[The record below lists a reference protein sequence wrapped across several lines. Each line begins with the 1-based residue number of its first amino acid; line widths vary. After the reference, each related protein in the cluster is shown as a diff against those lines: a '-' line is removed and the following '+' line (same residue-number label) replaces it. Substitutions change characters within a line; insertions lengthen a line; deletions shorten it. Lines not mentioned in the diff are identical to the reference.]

1 MTEQILNI
9 TTNLGYWGVLN
20 SHSDVVISIDSTIG
34 SFNRDYIMPLST
46 DEYVPTKGD
55 KVYFLPGVTVP
66 RVKFKEIALEYGI
79 RTVRNPND
87 ANVFFGN
94 ISTADKITDSRWVYK
109 IETKYL
115 IDALDNNTLDLDEFY
130 IDKLKTALEFYTN
143 EFIATDHPFAL
154 AIAEDAEKNQV
165 RMQTISDDYTELG
178 KALEG
183 KIIYEESTIIDKL
196 NGQDASVIDA
206 VMFEQLST
214 MFKSS
219 DSDNHILGMEIL
231 ANCKYS
237 ASLPYMLLLFKDF
250 SGNMYNSNTKNHVNF
265 KSLVNW
271 LGGNILH
278 RNSIDD
284 LCDILKD
291 KGQLTPDRLD
301 IFLDHSHQ
309 DILNRGDSGYFKVKT
324 ITLDEEILASLNT
337 NYTYATVY
345 KDYVP
350 VEIEEEVS
358 DEDITDA
365 FTMMER
371 NELKSELIA
380 LEAKEDLEAVKEE
393 IASEEDVA
401 HQLYGVDN
409 DNIEVS
415 LTPEPVSNNNQIT
428 ETNGSI
434 DDFDWF

>member
-46 DEYVPTKGD
+46 DEYIPTKGD

-94 ISTADKITDSRWVYK
+94 ISTADKITDSKWIYK

-115 IDALDNNTLDLDEFY
+115 IDALDNSTLDLDEFY

-271 LGGNILH
+271 LGGNIFH

-291 KGQLTPDRLD
+291 KGQLTPDRLN
-301 IFLDHSHQ
+301 IFLNHSHQ
-309 DILNRGDSGYFKVKT
+309 DILNRGDSRYFKVKT

>member
-9 TTNLGYWGVLN
+9 TTNLGYWGDLN
-20 SHSDVVISIDSTIG
+20 THGDVVISIDSTIG
-34 SFNRDYIMPLST
+34 SFNRDHIITLST

-94 ISTADKITDSRWVYK
+94 RSTVDKITDGRWVYK
-109 IETKYL
+109 VETKYL
-115 IDALDNNTLDLDEFY
+115 IDALDKDNLDLDEFY

-143 EFIATDHPFAL
+143 EFITTDHPFAL
-154 AIAEDAEKNQV
+154 AIAEDAEKSQV
-165 RMQTISDDYTELG
+165 RMNTISDDFTELG
-178 KALEG
+178 KA
-183 KIIYEESTIIDKL
+183 IYEESTIINKL
-196 NGQDASVIDA
+196 NGQDASIIDA
-206 VMFEQLST
+206 VMFKQLST
-214 MFKSS
+214 MFNSS
-219 DSDNHILGMEIL
+219 DTDNRVLGMEIL

-250 SGNMYNSNTKNHVNF
+250 SGQMYNSHTKNHVNF

-291 KGQLTPDRLD
+291 KGQFVPKNLD
-301 IFLDHSHQ
+301 ILLNHSHE
-309 DILNRGDSGYFKVKT
+309 DILSRGNSRYFVIKV
-324 ITLDEEILASLNT
+324 ITLEEEELANLNS
-337 NYTYATVY
+337 NYEYKTVNT
-345 KDYVP
+345 DYVP

-358 DEDITDA
+358 DKDITDA

-371 NELKSELIA
+371 NELKSELIE
-380 LEAKEDLEAVKEE
+380 LESNLAKGDLEELKGHE
-393 IASEEDVA
+393 ISEEVIA
-401 HQLYGVDN
+401 EEAV
-409 DNIEVS
+409 ETS
-415 LTPEPVSNNNQIT
+415 LELESVSNNHQIT
-428 ETNGSI
+428 QTNEST
-434 DDFDWF
+434 DFDWF

>member
-9 TTNLGYWGVLN
+9 TTNLGYWGVVN
-20 SHSDVVISIDSTIG
+20 AHSDVVISIDSTTG
-34 SFNRDYIMPLST
+34 SFNRDYIIPLLT

-94 ISTADKITDSRWVYK
+94 ISTADKITDGRWVYK

-130 IDKLKTALEFYTN
+130 IDKLRTALEFYTN

-165 RMQTISDDYTELG
+165 RMQTILDDFTELG
-178 KALEG
+178 KAIEG

-219 DSDNHILGMEIL
+219 DSDNCVLGMEIL

-237 ASLPYMLLLFKDF
+237 ASLPYMLLLFKEF
-250 SGNMYNSNTKNHVNF
+250 SGQMYNSNTKNHVNF
-265 KSLVNW
+265 KSLVNL

-278 RNSIDD
+278 RNDIDE

-291 KGQLTPDRLD
+291 KGQLTPDRLN

-309 DILNRGDSGYFKVKT
+309 DILNRGNSRYFKVKT
-324 ITLDEEILASLNT
+324 ITLDEEILASLNS

-345 KDYVP
+345 KDYIP

-358 DEDITDA
+358 DEDITDT

-434 DDFDWF
+434 NDFDWF

>member
-9 TTNLGYWGVLN
+9 TTNLGFWGVLN

-34 SFNRDYIMPLST
+34 SFNRDYIIPLST

-55 KVYFLPGVTVP
+55 KVYFLPGVNVP

-94 ISTADKITDSRWVYK
+94 KSTADKITDGRWVYK

-130 IDKLKTALEFYTN
+130 IDKLRTALEFYTN
-143 EFIATDHPFAL
+143 EFIATDHPFAM
-154 AIAEDAEKNQV
+154 AIAENIERNQI
-165 RMQTISDDYTELG
+165 RMNTISSDYTELG

-206 VMFEQLST
+206 VMFEQLSI
-214 MFKSS
+214 MFNSS
-219 DSDNHILGMEIL
+219 DSDNHVLGMEIL

-250 SGNMYNSNTKNHVNF
+250 SGDMYNSHTKNHVNF

-271 LGGNILH
+271 LGGNIFH
-278 RNSIDD
+278 RNGIDD

-301 IFLDHSHQ
+301 IFLNHSHQ
-309 DILNRGDSGYFKVKT
+309 DILNRGDSRYFKVKT
-324 ITLDEEILASLNT
+324 ITLDAEILANLNT
-337 NYTYATVY
+337 NYTFATVH
-345 KDYVP
+345 KDYIP

-358 DEDITDA
+358 DEDIADA

-371 NELKSELIA
+371 NELKSKLIEL
-380 LEAKEDLEAVKEE
+380 EEDLAKGDLKEPKEPE
-393 IASEEDVA
+393 ISEEVITEEA
-401 HQLYGVDN
+401 
-409 DNIEVS
+409 IE
-415 LTPEPVSNNNQIT
+415 TPLELEPVSNNNQIT
-428 ETNGSI
+428 QTNGSI
-434 DDFDWF
+434 DDIDWF

>member
-9 TTNLGYWGVLN
+9 NTNLGFWGVLN

-34 SFNRDYIMPLST
+34 SFNRDYIIPLST

-55 KVYFLPGVTVP
+55 KVYFLPGVNVP

-94 ISTADKITDSRWVYK
+94 KSTADKITDGRWVYK

-130 IDKLKTALEFYTN
+130 IDKLRTALEFYTN
-143 EFIATDHPFAL
+143 EFIATDHPFAM
-154 AIAEDAEKNQV
+154 AIAENIERNQI
-165 RMQTISDDYTELG
+165 RMNTISSDYTELG

-206 VMFEQLST
+206 VMFEQLSI
-214 MFKSS
+214 MFNSS
-219 DSDNHILGMEIL
+219 DSDNHVLGMEIL

-250 SGNMYNSNTKNHVNF
+250 SGYMYNSSTKNHVNF

-271 LGGNILH
+271 LGGNIFH

-291 KGQLTPDRLD
+291 KGQFVPENLD
-301 IFLDHSHQ
+301 IFLNHSHQ
-309 DILNRGDSGYFKVKT
+309 DVLNRGDTRYFKVKT
-324 ITLDEEILASLNT
+324 ITLDEEELANLNT
-337 NYTYATVY
+337 NYTFATVH
-345 KDYVP
+345 KDYIP

-358 DEDITDA
+358 DEDIADA

-371 NELKSELIA
+371 NELKSELIK
-380 LEAKEDLEAVKEE
+380 LEEDLAEE
-393 IASEEDVA
+393 TLEENKGHEISEEVITEEA
-401 HQLYGVDN
+401 
-409 DNIEVS
+409 IE
-415 LTPEPVSNNNQIT
+415 TPLELEPVSNNNQIT
-428 ETNGSI
+428 QTNDSI
-434 DDFDWF
+434 DDIDWF

>member
-20 SHSDVVISIDSTIG
+20 AHSDVVINIDSTIG

-94 ISTADKITDSRWVYK
+94 ISTADKITDSKWVYK

-130 IDKLKTALEFYTN
+130 IDKLRTALEFYTN
-143 EFIATDHPFAL
+143 EFIAADHPFAL
-154 AIAEDAEKNQV
+154 AIAEDAEKSQV
-165 RMQTISDDYTELG
+165 RMQTISDDFTELG
-178 KALEG
+178 KAIEG

-278 RNSIDD
+278 RNTLDD

-291 KGQLTPDRLD
+291 KGQFIPKNLD
-301 IFLDHSHQ
+301 ILLNHSHD
-309 DILNRGDSGYFKVKT
+309 DILSRGNSRYFVIKVL
-324 ITLDEEILASLNT
+324 TLQEEELANLNT
-337 NYTYATVY
+337 NYEYKTVNT
-345 KDYVP
+345 DYVP
-350 VEIEEEVS
+350 VEVEEEIA
-358 DEDITDA
+358 DEDITAA

-371 NELKSELIA
+371 NELKSELIE
-380 LEAKEDLEAVKEE
+380 LEANLAKGDLEELKGHEISEE
-393 IASEEDVA
+393 IIAEEAV
-401 HQLYGVDN
+401 
-409 DNIEVS
+409 ETS
-415 LTPEPVSNNNQIT
+415 LELEPVSNNNQIT
-428 ETNGSI
+428 ETNDT
-434 DDFDWF
+434 DDFEWF

>member
-115 IDALDNNTLDLDEFY
+115 IDALDNSTLDLDEFY
-130 IDKLKTALEFYTN
+130 IDKLRTALEFYTN

-380 LEAKEDLEAVKEE
+380 LEVKEDLEAVKEE

>member
-115 IDALDNNTLDLDEFY
+115 IDALDNSNLDLDEFY
-130 IDKLKTALEFYTN
+130 IDKLRTALEFYTN

-206 VMFEQLST
+206 VMFEQLRT
-214 MFKSS
+214 MFNSS
-219 DSDNHILGMEIL
+219 DSDNCVLGMEIL

-250 SGNMYNSNTKNHVNF
+250 SGDMYNSNTKNHVNF

-271 LGGNILH
+271 LGGNIFH

-291 KGQLTPDRLD
+291 KGQLTPDRLN

-309 DILNRGDSGYFKVKT
+309 DILNRGDSRYFKVKT

-380 LEAKEDLEAVKEE
+380 LEVKEDLEAVKEE

>member
-1 MTEQILNI
+1 MTEQILHI
-9 TTNLGYWGVLN
+9 TTNLGFWGVLN
-20 SHSDVVISIDSTIG
+20 AHSDVVISVDSTIG
-34 SFNRDYIMPLST
+34 SFDSNLILPLST

-66 RVKFKEIALEYGI
+66 RVKFKNVALEYGI
-79 RTVRNPND
+79 KTVRNPND
-87 ANVFFGN
+87 ADVFFGN
-94 ISTADKITDSRWVYK
+94 KATTDKITDSKWIYQVK
-109 IETKYL
+109 TQYL

-143 EFIATDHPFAL
+143 EFIAADHPFAL
-154 AIAEDAEKNQV
+154 AIAEGIESSQMRV
-165 RMQTISDDYTELG
+165 QTISDDYTELG

-214 MFKSS
+214 MFNSS
-219 DSDNHILGMEIL
+219 DNDNHVLAMEIL

-250 SGNMYNSNTKNHVNF
+250 SGDMYNSSTKNHVNF

-271 LGGNILH
+271 LGGNIFH
-278 RNSIDD
+278 RNNIDD

-291 KGQLTPDRLD
+291 KGQLTPDKLD
-301 IFLDHSHQ
+301 IFLNHSHQ
-309 DILNRGDSGYFKVKT
+309 DVLNRGNTRYFKVKT
-324 ITLDEEILASLNT
+324 ITLDEEELANLNT
-337 NYTYATVY
+337 NYTFATVH
-345 KDYVP
+345 KDYIP

-358 DEDITDA
+358 DEDIADA

-371 NELKSELIA
+371 DELKSELIE
-380 LEAKEDLEAVKEE
+380 LEEDLAKGDIEEPKEPE
-393 IASEEDVA
+393 ISEEVITEE
-401 HQLYGVDN
+401 V
-409 DNIEVS
+409 IE
-415 LTPEPVSNNNQIT
+415 TPLELEPVSNNNQIT
-428 ETNGSI
+428 QTNDSI
-434 DDFDWF
+434 DNFDWF

>member
-206 VMFEQLST
+206 VMFEQLRT
-214 MFKSS
+214 MFNSS
-219 DSDNHILGMEIL
+219 DSDNCVLGMEIL

-250 SGNMYNSNTKNHVNF
+250 NGEMYNSNTKNHVNF

-271 LGGNILH
+271 LGGNIFH

-291 KGQLTPDRLD
+291 KGQLTPDRLN

-309 DILNRGDSGYFKVKT
+309 DILNRGDSRYFKVKT

>member
-20 SHSDVVISIDSTIG
+20 AHSDVVISIDSTIG

-46 DEYVPTKGD
+46 DEYIPTKGD

-94 ISTADKITDSRWVYK
+94 ISTTDKITDSRWVYK

-143 EFIATDHPFAL
+143 EFIATDHPIAL

-206 VMFEQLST
+206 VMFEQLRT
-214 MFKSS
+214 MFNSS
-219 DSDNHILGMEIL
+219 DSDNCVLGMEIL

-250 SGNMYNSNTKNHVNF
+250 NGEMYNSNTKNHVNF

-271 LGGNILH
+271 LGGNIFH

-291 KGQLTPDRLD
+291 KGQLTPDRLN
-301 IFLDHSHQ
+301 IFLNHSHQ
-309 DILNRGDSGYFKVKT
+309 DILNRGDSRYFKVKT

-371 NELKSELIA
+371 NELKSELIE
-380 LEAKEDLEAVKEE
+380 LEKDLPEGILEENKGHEISEEVIAEEAVET
-393 IASEEDVA
+393 
-401 HQLYGVDN
+401 
-409 DNIEVS
+409 S
-415 LTPEPVSNNNQIT
+415 LELEPVSNNNQIT
-428 ETNGSI
+428 ETNDT
-434 DDFDWF
+434 DDIDWF

>member
-1 MTEQILNI
+1 MTEQILHI
-9 TTNLGYWGVLN
+9 TTNLGFWGVLN

-34 SFNRDYIMPLST
+34 SFNRDLILPLST

-66 RVKFKEIALEYGI
+66 RVKFKNVALEYGI
-79 RTVRNPND
+79 KTVRNPND
-87 ANVFFGN
+87 ADVFFGN
-94 ISTADKITDSRWVYK
+94 RSTIDKITDSKWIYQVK
-109 IETKYL
+109 TQYL
-115 IDALDNNTLDLDEFY
+115 TDALDNNTLDLDEFY

-154 AIAEDAEKNQV
+154 AIAEGTENSQMRV
-165 RMQTISDDYTELG
+165 QTISDDYTELG

-214 MFKSS
+214 MFNSS
-219 DSDNHILGMEIL
+219 DDDNHVLAMEIL

-250 SGNMYNSNTKNHVNF
+250 SGHMYNSSTKNHVNF

-271 LGGNILH
+271 LGGNIFH

-291 KGQLTPDRLD
+291 KGQLTPDKLD
-301 IFLDHSHQ
+301 IFLNHSHQ
-309 DILNRGDSGYFKVKT
+309 DVLNRGNTRYFKVKT
-324 ITLDEEILASLNT
+324 ITLDEEELANLNT
-337 NYTYATVY
+337 NYTFATVH
-345 KDYVP
+345 KDYIP
-350 VEIEEEVS
+350 VKNEEEVS
-358 DEDITDA
+358 DEDIADA

-371 NELKSELIA
+371 NELKSELIE
-380 LEAKEDLEAVKEE
+380 LEEDLAKGDLKEPKEPE
-393 IASEEDVA
+393 ISEEVITEE
-401 HQLYGVDN
+401 V
-409 DNIEVS
+409 IE
-415 LTPEPVSNNNQIT
+415 TPLELEPVSNNNQIT
-428 ETNGSI
+428 QTNGSI
-434 DDFDWF
+434 DDIDWF

>member
-1 MTEQILNI
+1 MTEQILHI
-9 TTNLGYWGVLN
+9 TTNLGFWGVLN
-20 SHSDVVISIDSTIG
+20 AHSDVVISIDSTIG
-34 SFNRDYIMPLST
+34 SFNRDLILPLST

-66 RVKFKEIALEYGI
+66 RVKFKNVALEYGI
-79 RTVRNPND
+79 KTVRNPND
-87 ANVFFGN
+87 ADVFFGN
-94 ISTADKITDSRWVYK
+94 KATTDKITDSKWIYQVK
-109 IETKYL
+109 TQYL

-143 EFIATDHPFAL
+143 EFIAADHPFAL
-154 AIAEDAEKNQV
+154 AIAEGIESSQMRV
-165 RMQTISDDYTELG
+165 QTISDDYTELG

-214 MFKSS
+214 MFNSS
-219 DSDNHILGMEIL
+219 DNDNHVLAMEIL

-250 SGNMYNSNTKNHVNF
+250 SGDMYNSSTKNHVNF

-271 LGGNILH
+271 LGGNIFH
-278 RNSIDD
+278 RNNIDD

-291 KGQLTPDRLD
+291 KGQLTPDKLD
-301 IFLDHSHQ
+301 IFLNHSHQ
-309 DILNRGDSGYFKVKT
+309 DVLNRGNTRYFKVKT
-324 ITLDEEILASLNT
+324 ITLDEEELANLNT
-337 NYTYATVY
+337 NYTFATVH
-345 KDYVP
+345 KDYIP

-358 DEDITDA
+358 DEDIADA

-371 NELKSELIA
+371 NELKSELIK
-380 LEAKEDLEAVKEE
+380 LEEDLAEE
-393 IASEEDVA
+393 TSEESKGHEISEEVITEE
-401 HQLYGVDN
+401 V
-409 DNIEVS
+409 IE
-415 LTPEPVSNNNQIT
+415 TPLELEPVSNNNQIT
-428 ETNGSI
+428 QTNDSI
-434 DDFDWF
+434 DDIDWF

>member
-94 ISTADKITDSRWVYK
+94 ISTADKITDSKWIYK

-206 VMFEQLST
+206 VMFEQLRT
-214 MFKSS
+214 MFNSS
-219 DSDNHILGMEIL
+219 DSDNCVLGMEIL

-250 SGNMYNSNTKNHVNF
+250 NGEMYNSNTKNHVNF

-271 LGGNILH
+271 LGGNIFH

-291 KGQLTPDRLD
+291 KGQLTPDRLN

-309 DILNRGDSGYFKVKT
+309 DILNRGDSRYFKVKT

-371 NELKSELIA
+371 NELKSELIE
-380 LEAKEDLEAVKEE
+380 LEKDLPEGILEENKGHEISEEVIAEEAVET
-393 IASEEDVA
+393 
-401 HQLYGVDN
+401 
-409 DNIEVS
+409 S
-415 LTPEPVSNNNQIT
+415 LELEHESNNNQIT
-428 ETNGSI
+428 QTNGSI
-434 DDFDWF
+434 DDFEWF

>member
-9 TTNLGYWGVLN
+9 TTNLGFWGVLN

-34 SFNRDYIMPLST
+34 SFNRDLILPLST

-55 KVYFLPGVTVP
+55 KVYFLPGVNVP
-66 RVKFKEIALEYGI
+66 RVKFKDIALEYGI

-94 ISTADKITDSRWVYK
+94 KSTGDKITDGRWVYK

-130 IDKLKTALEFYTN
+130 IDKLRTALEFYTN
-143 EFIATDHPFAL
+143 EFIATDHPFAM
-154 AIAEDAEKNQV
+154 AIAENIERNQI
-165 RMQTISDDYTELG
+165 RMNTISSDYTELG

-206 VMFEQLST
+206 VMFEQLSI
-214 MFKSS
+214 MFNSS
-219 DSDNHILGMEIL
+219 DSDNHVLGMEIL

-250 SGNMYNSNTKNHVNF
+250 SGDMYNSHTKNHVNF

-271 LGGNILH
+271 LGGNIFH

-291 KGQLTPDRLD
+291 KGQFVPENLD
-301 IFLDHSHQ
+301 IFLNHSHQ
-309 DILNRGDSGYFKVKT
+309 DVLNRGDTRYFKVKT
-324 ITLDEEILASLNT
+324 ITLDEEELANLNT
-337 NYTYATVY
+337 NYTFATVH
-345 KDYVP
+345 KDYIP

-358 DEDITDA
+358 DEDIADA

-371 NELKSELIA
+371 NELKSELIE
-380 LEAKEDLEAVKEE
+380 LEEDLAEETLEEPKEPE
-393 IASEEDVA
+393 ISEEVITEE
-401 HQLYGVDN
+401 V
-409 DNIEVS
+409 IE
-415 LTPEPVSNNNQIT
+415 TPLELEPVSNNNQIT
-428 ETNGSI
+428 QTNDT
-434 DDFDWF
+434 DDFEWF

>member
-9 TTNLGYWGVLN
+9 NTNLGFWGVLN

-34 SFNRDYIMPLST
+34 SFNRDYIIPLST

-55 KVYFLPGVTVP
+55 KVYFLPGVNVP

-94 ISTADKITDSRWVYK
+94 KSTGDKITDGRWVYK

-130 IDKLKTALEFYTN
+130 IDKLRTALEFYTN
-143 EFIATDHPFAL
+143 EFIATDHPFAM
-154 AIAEDAEKNQV
+154 AIAENIERNQI
-165 RMQTISDDYTELG
+165 RMNTISSDYTELG

-206 VMFEQLST
+206 VMFEQLSI
-214 MFKSS
+214 MFNSS
-219 DSDNHILGMEIL
+219 DSDNHVLGMEIL

-250 SGNMYNSNTKNHVNF
+250 SGDMYNSHTKNHVNF

-278 RNSIDD
+278 RNNIDD

-291 KGQLTPDRLD
+291 KGQFVPENLD
-301 IFLDHSHQ
+301 IFLNHSHQ
-309 DILNRGDSGYFKVKT
+309 DVLNRGDTRYFKVKT
-324 ITLDEEILASLNT
+324 ITLDEEELANLNT
-337 NYTYATVY
+337 NYTFATVH
-345 KDYVP
+345 KDYIP

-358 DEDITDA
+358 DEDIADA

-371 NELKSELIA
+371 DELKSELIE
-380 LEAKEDLEAVKEE
+380 LEEDLAKGDLKEPKEPE
-393 IASEEDVA
+393 ISEEVITEEA
-401 HQLYGVDN
+401 
-409 DNIEVS
+409 IE
-415 LTPEPVSNNNQIT
+415 TPLELEPVSNNNQIT
-428 ETNGSI
+428 QTNDT
-434 DDFDWF
+434 DDIDWF

>member
-1 MTEQILNI
+1 
-9 TTNLGYWGVLN
+9 
-20 SHSDVVISIDSTIG
+20 
-34 SFNRDYIMPLST
+34 
-46 DEYVPTKGD
+46 
-55 KVYFLPGVTVP
+55 
-66 RVKFKEIALEYGI
+66 
-79 RTVRNPND
+79 
-87 ANVFFGN
+87 
-94 ISTADKITDSRWVYK
+94 
-109 IETKYL
+109 
-115 IDALDNNTLDLDEFY
+115 
-130 IDKLKTALEFYTN
+130 
-143 EFIATDHPFAL
+143 
-154 AIAEDAEKNQV
+154 
-165 RMQTISDDYTELG
+165 MQTILDDFTELG
-178 KALEG
+178 KAIEG

-219 DSDNHILGMEIL
+219 DSDNCVLGMEIL

-237 ASLPYMLLLFKDF
+237 ASLPYMLLLFKEF
-250 SGNMYNSNTKNHVNF
+250 SGQMYNSNTKNHVNF

-278 RNSIDD
+278 RNDIDE

-291 KGQLTPDRLD
+291 KGQLTPDRLN

-309 DILNRGDSGYFKVKT
+309 DILNRGNSRYFKVKT

-345 KDYVP
+345 KDYIP

-358 DEDITDA
+358 DEDITDT

-434 DDFDWF
+434 NDFDWF

>member
-214 MFKSS
+214 MFNSS
-219 DSDNHILGMEIL
+219 DSDNCVLGMEIL

-250 SGNMYNSNTKNHVNF
+250 NGNMYNSNTKNHVNF

-271 LGGNILH
+271 LGGNIFH

-301 IFLDHSHQ
+301 IFLNHSHQ
-309 DILNRGDSGYFKVKT
+309 DILNRGDSRYFKVKT

>member
-94 ISTADKITDSRWVYK
+94 ISTADKITDSKWVYK

-165 RMQTISDDYTELG
+165 RMQTISDDYTDLG

-214 MFKSS
+214 MFNSS
-219 DSDNHILGMEIL
+219 DSDNCVLGMEIL

-271 LGGNILH
+271 LGGNIFH
-278 RNSIDD
+278 RNNIDD

-301 IFLDHSHQ
+301 IFLNHSHQ
-309 DILNRGDSGYFKVKT
+309 DILNRGDSRYFKVKT

-371 NELKSELIA
+371 NELKSELID

-434 DDFDWF
+434 DDIDWF

>member
-20 SHSDVVISIDSTIG
+20 AHSDVVINIDSTIG

-94 ISTADKITDSRWVYK
+94 ISTADKITDSRWIYK

-115 IDALDNNTLDLDEFY
+115 IDALDNSTLDLDEFY
-130 IDKLKTALEFYTN
+130 IDKLRTALEFYTN

-178 KALEG
+178 KAIEG

-206 VMFEQLST
+206 VMFEQLRT
-214 MFKSS
+214 MFNSS

-271 LGGNILH
+271 LGGNILY
-278 RNSIDD
+278 RNDIDE

-291 KGQLTPDRLD
+291 KGQLTPDRLN

-309 DILNRGDSGYFKVKT
+309 DILNRGDSRYFKVKT

-337 NYTYATVY
+337 NYTYATVH
-345 KDYVP
+345 KDYIP

-371 NELKSELIA
+371 NELKSQLIEL
-380 LEAKEDLEAVKEE
+380 EEDLPEGILEENKGHKISEEVIAEEAVET
-393 IASEEDVA
+393 
-401 HQLYGVDN
+401 
-409 DNIEVS
+409 S
-415 LTPEPVSNNNQIT
+415 LELEHESNNNQIT
-428 ETNGSI
+428 QTNGSI
-434 DDFDWF
+434 DDIDWF

>member
-1 MTEQILNI
+1 MTEQILHI
-9 TTNLGYWGVLN
+9 TTNLGFWGVLN
-20 SHSDVVISIDSTIG
+20 AHSDVVISVDSRVG
-34 SFNRDYIMPLST
+34 SFNKDLILPLST

-66 RVKFKEIALEYGI
+66 RVKFKDIALEYGI

-87 ANVFFGN
+87 ADIFFGN
-94 ISTADKITDSRWVYK
+94 KSTTDKITDSRWIYQVK
-109 IETKYL
+109 TQYL
-115 IDALDNNTLDLDEFY
+115 TDALESNTLDLDEFY

-154 AIAEDAEKNQV
+154 AIAEGTENSQMRV
-165 RMQTISDDYTELG
+165 QTISDDYTELG

-196 NGQDASVIDA
+196 NGQDASVIDV

-214 MFKSS
+214 MFNSS
-219 DSDNHILGMEIL
+219 DNDNHVLAMEIL

-250 SGNMYNSNTKNHVNF
+250 SVQMYNSSTKNHVNF

-278 RNSIDD
+278 SNNIDE
-284 LCDILKD
+284 LCYILKD
-291 KGQLTPDRLD
+291 KGQFVSENLD
-301 IFLDHSHQ
+301 IFLNHSHQ
-309 DILNRGDSGYFKVKT
+309 DILDRGDTRYFKVKT
-324 ITLDEEILASLNT
+324 ITLDEEELANLNT
-337 NYTYATVY
+337 NYTFATVH

-350 VEIEEEVS
+350 VKNEEEVS
-358 DEDITDA
+358 DEDIADA

-371 NELKSELIA
+371 NELKSELIE
-380 LEAKEDLEAVKEE
+380 LEEDLAEGTLEE
-393 IASEEDVA
+393 SKGHEISEEVI
-401 HQLYGVDN
+401 
-409 DNIEVS
+409 IEEVIETS
-415 LTPEPVSNNNQIT
+415 LELEPVSNNNQIT
-428 ETNGSI
+428 QTNEST
-434 DDFDWF
+434 DFDWF

>member
-94 ISTADKITDSRWVYK
+94 ISTTDKITDSRWVYK

-165 RMQTISDDYTELG
+165 RMQTISDDYTDLG

-206 VMFEQLST
+206 VMFEQLRT
-214 MFKSS
+214 MFNSS
-219 DSDNHILGMEIL
+219 DSDNCVLGMEIL

-250 SGNMYNSNTKNHVNF
+250 NGEMYNSNTKNHVNF

-271 LGGNILH
+271 LGGNIFH
-278 RNSIDD
+278 RNNIDD

-301 IFLDHSHQ
+301 IFLNHSHQ
-309 DILNRGDSGYFKVKT
+309 DILNRGDSRYFKVKT

-371 NELKSELIA
+371 NELKSELIE
-380 LEAKEDLEAVKEE
+380 LEEDLPEGILEENKGHEISEEVIAEEAVET
-393 IASEEDVA
+393 
-401 HQLYGVDN
+401 
-409 DNIEVS
+409 S
-415 LTPEPVSNNNQIT
+415 LELEPESNNNQIT
-428 ETNGSI
+428 QTNGSI
-434 DDFDWF
+434 DDIDWF